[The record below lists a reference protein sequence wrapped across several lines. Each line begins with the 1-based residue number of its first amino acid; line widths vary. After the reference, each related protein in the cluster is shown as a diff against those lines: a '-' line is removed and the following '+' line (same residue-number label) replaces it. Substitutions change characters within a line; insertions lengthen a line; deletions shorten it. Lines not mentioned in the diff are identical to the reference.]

1 MKELTEAK
9 AEAERGL
16 QSLQEEFT
24 RWRQSRGHRSER
36 IPEALWNRAA
46 SLSDV
51 LPITRV
57 AKALRLSASA
67 LKARRSDQPTQQGK
81 RASSARSAP
90 SAFVELTSTTRSSA
104 YDETTDALNVELE
117 RADGSRLRV
126 RCAQASTLDALV
138 QRFLA

>member
-1 MKELTEAK
+1 MKKLTEAET
-9 AEAERGL
+9 EAERGL
-16 QSLQEEFT
+16 QSLLEEFT

-46 SLSDV
+46 SLSEV

-57 AKALRLSASA
+57 AKALSLSAST
-67 LKARRSDQPTQQGK
+67 LKARRSGQPTTRGK
-81 RASSARSAP
+81 KTSSSQPAP
-90 SAFVELTSTTRSSA
+90 SPFVELTGTIPASQT
-104 YDETTDALNVELE
+104 DETADSLNVELE